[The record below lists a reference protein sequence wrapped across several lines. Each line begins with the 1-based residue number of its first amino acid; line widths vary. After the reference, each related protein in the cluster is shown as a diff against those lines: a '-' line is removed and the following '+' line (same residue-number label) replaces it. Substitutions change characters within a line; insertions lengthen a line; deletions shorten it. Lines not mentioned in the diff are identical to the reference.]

1 MKYVDE
7 KGLAYVLSRVKQ
19 ENAELKNENTELKA
33 ECERLREDANSA
45 PCVSSE
51 GENVT
56 LEGTAEARFKEFK
69 ICGNSKQEVRDG
81 YNLLPNKTS
90 EELTINGVKFSIHED
105 GTVTVNGTATA
116 NAILNLLDS
125 KTLDLAEGSYF
136 LSGCPVGGST
146 SKYKFDMIEGM
157 AGNPIAED
165 YGNGAT
171 LTLTESKSIQQARIV
186 IYGGATVNNLLFK
199 PMICVEQKTYEQY
212 GASPSVDFPSEI
224 KTVKD
229 SADVTICNK
238 NLLNTKLAN
247 SKVANGVRFTIN
259 EDGSILI
266 EGTAEKYTTLFIE
279 HKMTLKANQTYK
291 AVAFGNKNIA
301 SSLYFITTDNKYMG
315 VNLKKD
321 SVFDKDIEIAKFY
334 IAVNEGVTI
343 DETVYLMLCN
353 DTTDSDYVQHKEQ
366 SFTIAVQQEFR
377 KNSDIAD
384 GFKKINGVWHER
396 HWIGRYVV
404 TGDENWLLESNGT
417 RLGLY
422 GLITKSDNTARQHSN
437 MFKNCVR
444 WGASN
449 TNTFFVENDNIRFHN
464 DFGFETVEEAK
475 AHLKSLYETGNPLYF
490 DYVMTESFDIECT
503 AEQKSILNEIEKTA
517 KSYKDVTHIYSTD
530 EISPIFAV
538 EARKDMQLENDKINA
553 RIDEI
558 EALLS
563 TTATSALLLDNFE
576 NDLESEVM

>member
-56 LEGTAEARFKEFK
+56 LEGTLEARFKELK
-69 ICGNSKQEVRDG
+69 ICGNSKQEVREG
-81 YNLLPNKTS
+81 YNKFNYKDIQSDAFTLNNGDGSFTTKDKKEVFLLNANGASIALENFSLLAGDYFVYFKVKT
-90 EELTINGVKFSIHED
+90 TD
-105 GTVTVNGTATA
+105 TVTLGNFYICTTDNEEIKKNYGKQINQTLNA
-116 NAILNLLDS
+116 NTETVIKTTVTLENDKKAVGFVGYSKDS
-125 KTLDLAEGSYF
+125 AKTTWTISD
-136 LSGCPVGGST
+136 
-146 SKYKFDMIEGM
+146 I
-157 AGNPIAED
+157 
-165 YGNGAT
+165 
-171 LTLTESKSIQQARIV
+171 
-186 IYGGATVNNLLFK
+186 
-199 PMICVEQKTYEQY
+199 MICEGTIEKPYEQY
-212 GASPSVDFPSEI
+212 GASPSLDYPSEI

-404 TGDENWLLESNGT
+404 TGDENWLLEADGV
-417 RLGLY
+417 RLGFY
-422 GLITKSDNTARQHSN
+422 NLITKSDNTARQCSN

-444 WGASN
+444 WGAGSV
-449 TNTFFVENDNIRFHN
+449 NTFFVEDDNIRFHN
-464 DFGFETVEEAK
+464 DFGFESVEEAK
-475 AHLKSLYETGNPLYF
+475 AHLKALYEARNPLYF
-490 DYVMTESFDIECT
+490 DYVMTEPLDIECT
-503 AEQKSILNEIEKTA
+503 DEQKAVLDEIEKTA
-517 KSYKDVTHIYSTD
+517 KSYKYVTHIFSTD
-530 EISPIFAV
+530 EISPIVHV
-538 EARKDMQLENDKINA
+538 EARKDMQAENDKMQQE
-553 RIDEI
+553 IDNLRQAI
-558 EALLS
+558 VALGG
-563 TTATSALLLDNFE
+563 
-576 NDLESEVM
+576 V